1 MKKYVE
7 NFQFF
12 FAKDFRLYDFFAL
25 TSYMKNENNIYRI
38 KPVEELRFTDD
49 FMFCRVMKNP
59 DLCKGVIERL
69 LGIKVERIE
78 YPELQKEIRPYYS
91 AHGVRM
97 DVYVK
102 DSDRIFDIE
111 MQTTIP
117 EDLPRRM
124 RYYQSMIDIDSLIAG
139 SEYETLKESYV
150 IFLCTKD
157 PFGLGL
163 PVYTFN
169 TVCREKNDFTLNDGI
184 NKLFFNASAFA
195 AEKNLEIK
203 GFLGYLCIGKP
214 SDYLTED
221 IDRRVER
228 LKINEIFR
236 SDYMMDALPLYDARQ
251 AGLKEGMEKGRLA
264 GERNAKFE
272 TAKKML
278 ENKIP
283 IDLITKCTSLSLEE
297 VKRLK

>member
-1 MKKYVE
+1 M
-7 NFQFF
+7 N
-12 FAKDFRLYDFFAL
+12 
-25 TSYMKNENNIYRI
+25 KNENNIYRI

-163 PVYTFN
+163 PVYTFS
-169 TVCREKNDFTLNDGI
+169 TVCKEKNDFTLNDGI

-195 AEKNLEIK
+195 SEKNLEIK
-203 GFLGYLCIGKP
+203 GFLGYLCSGKP

-221 IDRRVER
+221 IDQRVER

-236 SDYMMDALPLYDARQ
+236 SDYMMDALPLHDARK
-251 AGLKEGMEKGRLA
+251 AGLREGRLE
-264 GERNAKFE
+264 GEREAKFE
-272 TAKKML
+272 TAKNFLKKNISA
-278 ENKIP
+278 EI
-283 IDLITKCTSLSLEE
+283 IAECTGLSLEE
-297 VKRLK
+297 VNSLKKE

>member
-1 MKKYVE
+1 
-7 NFQFF
+7 
-12 FAKDFRLYDFFAL
+12 
-25 TSYMKNENNIYRI
+25 
-38 KPVEELRFTDD
+38 
-49 FMFCRVMKNP
+49 
-59 DLCKGVIERL
+59 
-69 LGIKVERIE
+69 
-78 YPELQKEIRPYYS
+78 
-91 AHGVRM
+91 M

-139 SEYETLKESYV
+139 SEYEALKESYV

-169 TVCREKNDFTLNDGI
+169 TVCRGKNDFTLNDGI

-195 AEKNLEIK
+195 SEKNLEIK
-203 GFLGYLCIGKP
+203 GFLGYLCSGKP

-221 IDRRVER
+221 IDQRVER
-228 LKINEIFR
+228 LKINDIFR
-236 SDYMMDALPLYDARQ
+236 SDYMMDALPLHDARK
-251 AGLKEGMEKGRLA
+251 AGLKEGMALGEAKGLLA
-264 GERNAKFE
+264 GEQNAKFE

-278 ENKIP
+278 ENEIP

-297 VKRLK
+297 VNSLKKE

>member
-1 MKKYVE
+1 
-7 NFQFF
+7 
-12 FAKDFRLYDFFAL
+12 
-25 TSYMKNENNIYRI
+25 
-38 KPVEELRFTDD
+38 
-49 FMFCRVMKNP
+49 
-59 DLCKGVIERL
+59 
-69 LGIKVERIE
+69 
-78 YPELQKEIRPYYS
+78 
-91 AHGVRM
+91 
-97 DVYVK
+97 
-102 DSDRIFDIE
+102 

-139 SEYETLKESYV
+139 SEYEALKESYV

-169 TVCREKNDFTLNDGI
+169 TVCREKNDFSLNDGI

-195 AEKNLEIK
+195 SEKNLEIK
-203 GFLGYLCIGKP
+203 GFLGYLCNGKP

-221 IDRRVER
+221 IDQRIER

-236 SDYMMDALPLYDARQ
+236 SDYMMDALPLHDARK
-251 AGLKEGMEKGRLA
+251 AGIREGMALGEAKGEKKGRLA

-283 IDLITKCTSLSLEE
+283 IALITKCTGLSLEE
-297 VKRLK
+297 VNSLKKE

>member
-1 MKKYVE
+1 
-7 NFQFF
+7 
-12 FAKDFRLYDFFAL
+12 
-25 TSYMKNENNIYRI
+25 
-38 KPVEELRFTDD
+38 
-49 FMFCRVMKNP
+49 
-59 DLCKGVIERL
+59 
-69 LGIKVERIE
+69 
-78 YPELQKEIRPYYS
+78 
-91 AHGVRM
+91 
-97 DVYVK
+97 
-102 DSDRIFDIE
+102 

-163 PVYTFN
+163 PVYTFS

-195 AEKNLEIK
+195 SEKNLEIK
-203 GFLGYLCIGKP
+203 GFLGYLCSGKP

-221 IDRRVER
+221 IDQRVER

-251 AGLKEGMEKGRLA
+251 AGLKEGRLE

-278 ENKIP
+278 EKNISAE
-283 IDLITKCTSLSLEE
+283 IIAECTGLSLEE
-297 VKRLK
+297 VIKIKDSL

>member
-1 MKKYVE
+1 MTV
-7 NFQFF
+7 
-12 FAKDFRLYDFFAL
+12 
-25 TSYMKNENNIYRI
+25 
-38 KPVEELRFTDD
+38 
-49 FMFCRVMKNP
+49 
-59 DLCKGVIERL
+59 L
-69 LGIKVERIE
+69 L
-78 YPELQKEIRPYYS
+78 
-91 AHGVRM
+91 
-97 DVYVK
+97 
-102 DSDRIFDIE
+102 E
-111 MQTTIP
+111 MQTSIP
-117 EDLPRRM
+117 KDLPRRM

-139 SEYETLKESYV
+139 SDYATLKESYV

-163 PVYTFN
+163 PIYTFN
-169 TVCREKNDFTLNDGI
+169 TVCKEKNDFSLNDGI

-203 GFLGYLCIGKP
+203 GFLGYLCSGKP

-251 AGLKEGMEKGRLA
+251 AGLKEGRLE

>member
-1 MKKYVE
+1 
-7 NFQFF
+7 
-12 FAKDFRLYDFFAL
+12 
-25 TSYMKNENNIYRI
+25 
-38 KPVEELRFTDD
+38 
-49 FMFCRVMKNP
+49 
-59 DLCKGVIERL
+59 
-69 LGIKVERIE
+69 
-78 YPELQKEIRPYYS
+78 
-91 AHGVRM
+91 
-97 DVYVK
+97 
-102 DSDRIFDIE
+102 

-195 AEKNLEIK
+195 SEENLEIK
-203 GFLGYLCIGKP
+203 GFLGYLCNGKP

-251 AGLKEGMEKGRLA
+251 AGLKEGMALGEAKGLLA
-264 GERNAKFE
+264 GERKKAIE

-278 ENKIP
+278 ENKIQ
-283 IDLITKCTSLSLEE
+283 IDLITKCTGLSLEE
-297 VKRLK
+297 VIKIKDSL

>member
-1 MKKYVE
+1 
-7 NFQFF
+7 
-12 FAKDFRLYDFFAL
+12 
-25 TSYMKNENNIYRI
+25 MKNENNIYRI

-111 MQTTIP
+111 MQTSVP

-139 SEYETLKESYV
+139 SEYEALKESYI

-163 PVYTFN
+163 PVYTFS
-169 TVCREKNDFTLNDGI
+169 TVCKEKTDFSLNDGI

-195 AEKNLEIK
+195 SEKNLEIK
-203 GFLGYLCIGKP
+203 GFLGYLCNGKP

-221 IDRRVER
+221 IDRRIER

-236 SDYMMDALPLYDARQ
+236 SDYMMDALPLHDARK
-251 AGLKEGMEKGRLA
+251 AGLREGRLE
-264 GERNAKFE
+264 GEREAKFA
-272 TAKKML
+272 TARNLLKKNISA
-278 ENKIP
+278 EI
-283 IDLITKCTSLSLEE
+283 IAECTGLSLEE
-297 VKRLK
+297 VQKIKQEL